1 MSVSPDSLVTEV
13 ELLRNRV
20 VELEAQLLARADASG
35 VIARLRERVKE
46 LSTLYRESYLAD
58 QTRSTPEDY
67 FYEIVALL
75 PPGWQYPE
83 DCCARLLVN
92 GQTYA
97 TPNFVESAWQQSC
110 TVVVQGREIGMVTVA
125 YLSAHP
131 PADEGPFLAE
141 ERSLINEIAKRIG
154 QFIERRQTETARR
167 HLAAI
172 VESTE
177 DAILS
182 ESLDGIVQTW
192 NAAAERIYGY
202 TAREI
207 VGKPVILLE
216 PPSRSD
222 ELDRLLQRIRD
233 GYTIEQL
240 ETRRRRKDGREIDIM
255 LNMYP
260 IRNDQGRIVG
270 ASTIARDISER
281 RAVEASLRESD
292 ERVRYTFEQAAV
304 GIAQVGLDG
313 RFLRVNQKLCA
324 IVGYGQDELLAHSV
338 QDLIHPID
346 RANERA
352 LIEEMLAGARA
363 TYSQEVRYFHRD
375 GHLVWVNLTVSL
387 ARDYTGQARSFIVV
401 TEDISRRK
409 KAEQA
414 LADSEARFRGLFE
427 NSPISLWEQ
436 DFSAVKA
443 AIDRLRAEGVTDF
456 RSYFEQHDEVVAA
469 CIAQVKL
476 IDFNKASLALY
487 GAESR
492 DELVAGLDRLVPA
505 EGYPLFTEELVWIA
519 EGRTSF
525 VWEGVNRKLSG
536 ERIHI
541 RLHWSAAPGH
551 ETSLASV
558 LVAIEDITA
567 GRAAEDA
574 LHESELRYRMISEL
588 TSDFAFAL
596 RVLPDGTLQREWVTE
611 AFARIFGTPT
621 TEDEASIDWLEMV
634 HPDDKQNAYAAA
646 AEIIAGATSTVDLRV
661 RTFSGATRWVRFTA
675 RPEYDAT
682 GKRVVRIHGAGKD
695 ISDVKALEAI
705 ALRNEGSQSPTG
717 ESGRGA

>member
-1 MSVSPDSLVTEV
+1 MSVSPDFLATEV

-20 VELEAQLLARADASG
+20 TELEAQLLDRSDGSA
-35 VIARLRERVKE
+35 VVARLRERVKE

-125 YLSAHP
+125 YLSAHS

-141 ERSLINEIAKRIG
+141 ERSLINEVAKRIG
-154 QFIERRQTETARR
+154 QFIERRQTDTARR

-207 VGKPVILLE
+207 VGKPVMLLE
-216 PPSRSD
+216 PPSKRG
-222 ELDRLLQRIRD
+222 EMDRLLQRIRD

-324 IVGYGQDELLAHSV
+324 IVGYDQDDLLAHSV
-338 QDLIHPID
+338 QDLIHPMD

-352 LIEEMLAGARA
+352 LIEEMLAGARS

-409 KAEQA
+409 KAEQS

-436 DFSAVKA
+436 DFSAVKT

-456 RSYFEQHDEVVAA
+456 RSYFEQHSEVVAA

-525 VWEGVNRKLSG
+525 VWEGVNSKLSG

-551 ETSLASV
+551 ENSLASV

-588 TSDFAFAL
+588 TSDFAFAF
-596 RVLPDGTLQREWVTE
+596 RVLPDGTLQREWVTD

-621 TEDEASIDWLEMV
+621 TEAEASIDWLEMV
-634 HPDDKQNAYAAA
+634 HPDDKPNAYAAVA
-646 AEIIAGATSTVDLRV
+646 DILAGATSSIDLRV
-661 RTFSGATRWVRFTA
+661 QTFSGGTRWVRFTA
-675 RPEYDAT
+675 RPEYDAA
-682 GKRVVRIHGAGKD
+682 GQRVVRIRGAGKD
-695 ISDVKALEAI
+695 ISDAKALEAI
-705 ALRNEGSQSPTG
+705 ALRGEGEQPPTG
-717 ESGRGA
+717 ESARGA